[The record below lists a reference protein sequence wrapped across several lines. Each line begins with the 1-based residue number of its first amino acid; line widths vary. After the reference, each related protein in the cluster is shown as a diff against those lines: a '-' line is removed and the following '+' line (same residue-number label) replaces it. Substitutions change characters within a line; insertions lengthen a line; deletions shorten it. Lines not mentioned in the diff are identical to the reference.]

1 VNAPT
6 NPDRAGLTQRLVT
19 DLGAA
24 FHLRASYAPDHPQV
38 LGSLTRLLSTQAAWC
53 ANEGTAEVSLILVE
67 GHLLVDRQAIPE
79 AASWSR
85 GLLRAFGRLGI
96 RGLTLIVGLDETE
109 LGRFLDGCHGAAG
122 PTSSPH
128 LLVGQAGFAATG
140 APEVVGTGS
149 PVPAIPAAS
158 PSPEQLEGARSE
170 LRAAGSGATT
180 RIDRL
185 RSLIAE
191 LARSAGPAAKDALR
205 VSASRVDDR
214 EFLHGLAVALT
225 TLRLGRALGL
235 EGSLLEDLALAGFLH
250 DVGHLEDPG
259 AGKDPVR
266 RRARHPVR
274 GAERLAGL
282 EGIPDLAVL
291 VALEHHLRFDGAP
304 SYPSTVGPGKP
315 CAAARVVALADTWET
330 LLGRGETGPAE
341 SLAVLRARAGTFLDP
356 ALVDLLYEIEASR
369 VSRDD
374 VQGQHPNV

>member
-1 VNAPT
+1 MNAPVH
-6 NPDRAGLTQRLVT
+6 PDRAELTQRLVT
-19 DLGAA
+19 ELGAA

-38 LGSLTRLLSTQAAWC
+38 TGSLARVLATQGAWC
-53 ANEGTAEVSLILVE
+53 AHEGVAEVSLILVE

-79 AASWSR
+79 DASWSR
-85 GLLRAFGRLGI
+85 GLLRAFQRLGI
-96 RGLTLIVGLDETE
+96 RGLTLVVGLDEAE

-122 PTSSPH
+122 PTSSRH
-128 LLVGQAGFAATG
+128 LLVGQAGFAATES
-140 APEVVGTGS
+140 PEVAGTGGQG
-149 PVPAIPAAS
+149 PASPAAS
-158 PSPEQLEGARSE
+158 PSPEQLAGARSE
-170 LRAAGSGATT
+170 LRAAGAGATT

-191 LARSAGPAAKDALR
+191 LARSAGPAALDALR
-205 VSASRVDDR
+205 LSASRVDDR
-214 EFLHGLAVALT
+214 EFLHGLAVAIT

-235 EGSLLEDLALAGFLH
+235 QGSPLEDLALGGFLH
-250 DVGHLEDPG
+250 DVGHLEESG
-259 AGKDPVR
+259 AEKDAVR

-315 CAAARVVALADTWET
+315 AAAARVVAVADTWET

-356 ALVDLLYEIEASR
+356 ALVELFAEIVAPREP
-369 VSRDD
+369 RDG
-374 VQGQHPNV
+374 V